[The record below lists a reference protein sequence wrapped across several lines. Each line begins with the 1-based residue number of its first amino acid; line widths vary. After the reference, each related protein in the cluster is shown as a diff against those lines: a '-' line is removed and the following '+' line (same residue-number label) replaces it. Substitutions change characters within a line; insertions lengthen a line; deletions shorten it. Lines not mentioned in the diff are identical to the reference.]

1 MTEATQ
7 HEGDDLVAGIFAAAG
22 YEPGTPPKREFQPWH
37 RPRKQFVRREQWT
50 PLLKKLYD
58 GRPDADPI
66 RYLGLPGVDLIDLRY
81 LYDEVCRVV
90 ERPLRFLGFNTEA
103 QPGSTAQIELNLSLD
118 EVRHLPHV
126 DPSSDV
132 IHDDFRRLAA
142 PTSIAWNRAVRL
154 GPFDVVNVDLCDGV
168 ASDPPYLEGSMY
180 AALARLAA
188 LQARN
193 HQPWLLLITT
203 RIARGLFDRAA
214 ETSLVELFSANV
226 EQCGESFV
234 IACAELL
241 KGDPSTIDPSSCSEP
256 DYLCLMI
263 VALGKWLSALVQAH
277 GPHEVELAS
286 TQGYRVEP
294 GAPCEDLVSLAMR
307 FTPVIAAS
315 ANPLAP
321 QPPAVIDE
329 CETAVGIAKRA
340 SARKNLDDILA
351 RECDLHEALILETET
366 LLRAA
371 RYDVAEYRPWLHSAD
386 PNTQP

>member
-1 MTEATQ
+1 MAT
-7 HEGDDLVAGIFAAAG
+7 HDEGDGLAAGIFAEAG
-22 YEPGTPPKREFQPWH
+22 YEPGTPPEREFQPWH
-37 RPRKQFVRREQWT
+37 RPRKQFMRRQQWAT
-50 PLLKKLYD
+50 LLKNLYD

-81 LYDEVCRVV
+81 LYDEVCRAV

-103 QPGSTAQIELNLSLD
+103 QPGSAAQIELNLSLD
-118 EVRHLPHV
+118 EVRHLPNV

-180 AALARLAA
+180 AALAQLAA

-193 HQPWLLLITT
+193 HQPWLLLITA
-203 RIARGLFDRAA
+203 RIARGLFDHVA
-214 ETSLVELFSANV
+214 ETSLMELFRLNV
-226 EQCGESFV
+226 EQCGETFV
-234 IACAELL
+234 TACSDLL
-241 KGDPSTIDPSSCSEP
+241 ESDPSTIDPAKCSEP

-286 TQGYRVEP
+286 TQGYRVDP
-294 GAPCEDLVSLAMR
+294 SAPCEDLVSLAMR
-307 FTPVIAAS
+307 FTPVIAPS

-321 QPPAVIDE
+321 QAPTAIDE
-329 CETAVGIAKRA
+329 CETAAGIAKRT
-340 SARKNLDDILA
+340 SARKNLDEILGNDG
-351 RECDLHEALILETET
+351 ELYEALTIETET
-366 LLRAA
+366 LLTAA
-371 RYDVAEYRPWLHSAD
+371 RYDLAAYRPWLGTS
-386 PNTQP
+386 PS

>member
-1 MTEATQ
+1 MIEETQDEA
-7 HEGDDLVAGIFAAAG
+7 DDLATGIFAEAG
-22 YEPGTPPKREFQPWH
+22 YEPGTPLKRAFQPWH
-37 RPRKQFVRREQWT
+37 RPRKQFVRREQWA

-58 GRPDADPI
+58 GRPEADPI

-81 LYDEVCRVV
+81 LYDEVCRTV

-103 QPGSTAQIELNLSLD
+103 QPGSAAQIELSLSLD

-142 PTSIAWNRAVRL
+142 PTSIALNRATRL

-180 AALARLAA
+180 AALASLAA

-203 RIARGLFDRAA
+203 RIARGLFDHAA
-214 ETSLVELFSANV
+214 EASLVDLFRANV
-226 EQCGESFV
+226 EHCGETFV
-234 IACAELL
+234 VACADLL
-241 KGDPSTIDPSSCSEP
+241 ESDPSTIDPASCSEP

-263 VALGKWLSALVQAH
+263 VALGKWLSALVHAH

-286 TQGYRVEP
+286 TQGYRVKP
-294 GAPCEDLVSLAMR
+294 GAACEDLVSLAMR
-307 FTPVIAAS
+307 FMPVIAAS

-321 QPPAVIDE
+321 LPPAVIDE
-329 CETAVGIAKRA
+329 CETAVGIAKRT
-340 SARKNLDDILA
+340 SARKDLDDILA
-351 RECDLHEALILETET
+351 HEGELHEALSLETET
-366 LLRAA
+366 LLAAA
-371 RYDVAEYRPWLHSAD
+371 RYDVAGYRAWLS
-386 PNTQP
+386 TS